1 MPTIYAHGNDG
12 YVSRS
17 GSAWASTR
25 DGASGDASDSS
36 SNFSTIGM
44 RANQVVGRG
53 GGTTYNV
60 TRSFLLFNTSD
71 IKSTV
76 RTATLKIY
84 GTGNSTADIVAV
96 KAVSTTAIITTA
108 DFDGIDNWQVG
119 SADGSGAG
127 DNESNVTA
135 YSSEISTWS
144 TSGYNDI
151 TLNSAA
157 KHDMKNNDNLYICLM
172 EYDHD
177 LKDIAPTTSS
187 VESGLYYANYTG
199 TSRDPKIEYSS
210 ISLVPDSNFFG
221 TNF

>member
-1 MPTIYAHGNDG
+1 MSTIYAHTNDG

-17 GSAWASTR
+17 GSGWASTR
-25 DGASGDASDSS
+25 DGASGDAYNST
-36 SNFSTIGM
+36 SNFYTVGV

-53 GGTTYNV
+53 GATTYNV
-60 TRSFLLFNTSD
+60 TRSFFSFDTSD

-96 KAVSTTAIITTA
+96 KGASTTAIITTA

-177 LKDIAPTTSS
+177 LKDIAPTTSA
-187 VESGLYYANYTG
+187 VESGLYYADYTG